1 MVTILSGQSKGDN
14 GKNQCL
20 ALIIINTANNRKI
33 YNQILWR
40 SFIKNEAKSP
50 KAAIRNSFSPRRLW
64 RYFGIAKYAFNNFS
78 LQIPSWKFLINCK
91 VFSEGDFNEEKNG
104 IAKTIKNKSVE
115 TIKGRYFFLR
125 FFFEIT
131 YKKITAAHIGA
142 DERIGK
148 KRIDVEGA
156 NMRSGYEIR

>member
-50 KAAIRNSFSPRRLW
+50 KAAMRNRFSPMRLCK
-64 RYFGIAKYAFNNFS
+64 YFGIVEYALNSFS
-78 LQIPSWKFLINCK
+78 LQILSWKFLINCK

-104 IAKTIKNKSVE
+104 IAKTINNKSVK
-115 TIKGRYFFLR
+115 TKKGRYFFLR

-131 YKKITAAHIGA
+131 YKKMKGA
-142 DERIGK
+142 IYKAFTNGRLCIVKE
-148 KRIDVEGA
+148 A
-156 NMRSGYEIR
+156 